1 MHEAAPA
8 SRLITTLPNAL
19 SMLRIVL
26 AVAFPVLPE
35 DWRLGVV
42 AAGALSDWLDG
53 LIARR
58 YGACS
63 VTGGLIDAI
72 ADKVFVLSVLLTLT
86 FDGPLEP
93 WQTGLVLTRDLMVA
107 GRAVHVVVRREWS
120 AFRRMPARML
130 GKAATVAQF
139 ALLAAILLQPMVDLV
154 EVTFAATVV
163 LSLLAAG
170 DFCAVGGFGVFL
182 RQSAVESLQA
192 FIDPD
197 QHDRHSGRLGERHGD
212 AQPHLRGFAPV
223 DRDDDGSD
231 GSHRDSPPIGAND
244 TTGAADGV
252 PHM

>member
-8 SRLITTLPNAL
+8 SRVITTLPNAL

-63 VTGGLIDAI
+63 VTGGLIDAV

-86 FDGPLEP
+86 FDGPLEL
-93 WQTGLVLTRDLMVA
+93 WQTALVLTRDLMVA

-139 ALLAAILLQPMVDLV
+139 ALLVAILLQPMVDLV

-170 DFCAVGGFGVFL
+170 DYLVQFVGAL
-182 RQSAVESLQA
+182 RA
-192 FIDPD
+192 
-197 QHDRHSGRLGERHGD
+197 G
-212 AQPHLRGFAPV
+212 
-223 DRDDDGSD
+223 
-231 GSHRDSPPIGAND
+231 
-244 TTGAADGV
+244 
-252 PHM
+252 M